1 MNDTHVTEETLTYLF
16 SVDDDNYFLLN
27 EAPEE
32 IPEDYEFN
40 TVRELRNL
48 QIGPKYRTLRRS
60 LVYIFIT
67 GTAQTVSVDAVDTRP
82 FILPQNVL

>member
-1 MNDTHVTEETLTYLF
+1 MLQKKLLHIFSLWMMN
-16 SVDDDNYFLLN
+16 NYFLLN

-48 QIGPKYRTLRRS
+48 QIGPKYRT
-60 LVYIFIT
+60 FAAIT
-67 GTAQTVSVDAVDTRP
+67 GLHLYNWYRTNVSVDAVDTRP